1 MVYSE
6 TRPAVSSLAAGHLLG
21 ALLNHEEYAPL
32 IEERLSSVQ
41 GEIDQLNSLAEWHLN
56 EFSSLSDYGEDFLNE
71 QSVGDE
77 TLYFLNWL
85 IAPLRGYS
93 DSVAFETQVNFAIK
107 KTWLDEVGSLS
118 ESVIR
123 NQEITLNAWS
133 VGKPLWKNGRS
144 YPATLQI
151 DVLGSEIYLAYSGLL
166 EHLAGQE
173 LQFLAASPNVTEI
186 ARTAIVWRFSAMF
199 EALANTGSGPKRAI
213 EYIFQRA
220 SKSIPDH
227 FRKSSPRWNEE
238 VVNVRNAFSHIVGSL
253 KSNYEVPDV
262 DWTIKLIENGTI
274 LTASAL
280 SFYFDTEISAVTARG
295 WWDRTLGEMNY

>member
-1 MVYSE
+1 MAFSDI
-6 TRPAVSSLAAGHLLG
+6 RPAVSSLATGCLLS
-21 ALLNHEEYAPL
+21 ALLIHDEYAPL
-32 IEERLSSVQ
+32 IEERLSLVQ

-56 EFSSLSDYGEDFLNE
+56 EFSNLSSYGEEFLNG
-71 QSVGDE
+71 QCVGDE
-77 TLYFLNWL
+77 ALYFLNWL

-93 DSVAFETQVNFAIK
+93 DSVAFEAQVNVAIK
-107 KTWLDEVGSLS
+107 KTWIDEVGSLS
-118 ESVIR
+118 ESVVR

-151 DVLGSEIYLAYSGLL
+151 DVLGSEINLAYSGLL

-173 LQFLAASPNVTEI
+173 THFLAASPDVTEI
-186 ARTAIVWRFSAMF
+186 ARTSIVWRFAAMF
-199 EALANTGSGPKRAI
+199 EALANTDLGPRRSI
-213 EYIFQRA
+213 EHIVQRA
-220 SKSIPDH
+220 SKSIPEH

-262 DWTIKLIENGTI
+262 DWTIKLIENGTL

-280 SFYFDTEISAVTARG
+280 SFYFDTEISDVTARG